1 MCSCRRRRSDSD
13 AEGNVA
19 QTNATD
25 GRAAWGLDW
34 KTGLAVAAL
43 LVAAQAALLHLLGR
57 IWICKCGYVKLWHGV
72 VVSSEN
78 SQHLS
83 DWYTFSHVIHGFL
96 FYLLFWLLFRRS
108 TVWMRLSFAVLLE
121 TAWEILENSPIIIN
135 RYREATISLDY
146 YGDSIVNSVFDTL
159 FMVVGFFLAARLPVW
174 LTILLAIVFEL
185 GVGWLIRDNLTL
197 NVLMLVYP
205 LDAVKAWQGGL

>member
-1 MCSCRRRRSDSD
+1 M
-13 AEGNVA
+13 A
-19 QTNATD
+19 QTNASD
-25 GRAAWGLDW
+25 GRAARGLDW
-34 KTGLAVAAL
+34 KTGVAVAAL

-108 TVWMRLSFAVLLE
+108 TVWTRLSFAVLLE
-121 TAWEILENSPIIIN
+121 AAWEILENSPIIIN

-159 FMVVGFFLAARLPVW
+159 FMVVGFFLAAVFRGFFTLRAAVAATLGPLAPRRLARSMADRAR
-174 LTILLAIVFEL
+174 LAIL
-185 GVGWLIRDNLTL
+185 
-197 NVLMLVYP
+197 P
-205 LDAVKAWQGGL
+205 LATARAR